1 MDCNSSQEMTKHE
14 ESPPQE
20 DAVDVSVKRAMECL
34 RISTNGPTLSSDGDH
49 CSDFQITE
57 EYAECETN
65 QQNCK
70 QTDQLKDETRLNS
83 LDTQPE
89 TQCETQS
96 SKAISLSMS
105 SESTAQDISTGDT
118 NEEEVMDSINYEK
131 EKTLTEDNAIERDAT
146 DNRHLSDNCEPSGS
160 VSQNEINNVNAVID
174 SEGPPPSRYPLKYR
188 WQLWFWRADQ
198 GIKVVWERALQR
210 VCKPFDTVEHFWR
223 LYHHIIPVKQLGNQ
237 LIRS

>member
-1 MDCNSSQEMTKHE
+1 MECNPSQEMTKHE

-20 DAVDVSVKRAMECL
+20 DAVDVSVKKAMECL
-34 RISTNGPTLSSDGDH
+34 RISTNGPTLTSDGDH

-57 EYAECETN
+57 ECAECETN

-70 QTDQLKDETRLNS
+70 QTDQTKDEMRLNS
-83 LDTQPE
+83 LDTQS
-89 TQCETQS
+89 ETQS
-96 SKAISLSMS
+96 SEAISLSMS
-105 SESTAQDISTGDT
+105 SESTAQNISAG
-118 NEEEVMDSINYEK
+118 EEEVMDSINNDK
-131 EKTLTEDNAIERDAT
+131 EKTSTEDNAIERDAT
-146 DNRHLSDNCEPSGS
+146 DNRQLSDNCEPSGS
-160 VSQNEINNVNAVID
+160 VSENEMNNVNAVID
-174 SEGPPPSRYPLKYR
+174 SEGRPPTAYPLKYR